1 MATQKNL
8 ENRVSR
14 LNSLFGFKLTYNPK
28 TRKSKGK
35 EFFLGGEYGRVYLGY
50 RSAKTGGIKKISENL
65 TKNELE
71 EFLKGYRK
79 GLTTKKKD
87 FK

>member
-1 MATQKNL
+1 MATQKDL
-8 ENRVSR
+8 ENKVSR
-14 LNSLFGFKLTYNPK
+14 LNSLFGFKGRIYNPRTRK
-28 TRKSKGK
+28 TRGK

-50 RSAKTGGIKKISENL
+50 RSDKTQKKISDNL
-65 TKNELE
+65 TKNEME

-79 GLTTKKKD
+79 GLTTRKKD